1 MNRSISAEDCPLS
14 RPKSQHIVPKSL
26 LRNFTDDKGFLHC
39 FDKNRDNIYKAKPQ
53 NVFVQRDL
61 YTIETRS
68 GIKEYQ
74 VETGLSQ
81 LEGDFERVMAKVID
95 AARARR
101 RPDVSDSELDVIRY
115 FLAIQSRRT
124 RTTWTML
131 SEDREEVFE
140 ELLEEGIAKAKQ
152 GGYSI
157 DESELESVRDRSEII
172 YKNAWRQM
180 ILGHPLEEVYEAL
193 ALKGLAVGVMQD
205 SENRA
210 LTIGDNPVLRA
221 ATKNAH
227 LADPSAE
234 LIMPVASDVLISLAS
249 PVNRRSTLTIDER
262 VREFNQ
268 RIVWQSDTIASRS
281 DTLTQS
287 LRRRF
292 RRLERQKKLT
302 SAPT

>member
-1 MNRSISAEDCPLS
+1 MS

-26 LRNFTDDKGFLHC
+26 LRNFTDERGFLHC
-39 FDKNRDNIYKAKPQ
+39 FDKKRDNAYMAKPQ
-53 NVFVQRDL
+53 NVFVQKDL

-74 VETGLSQ
+74 VEAGLSQ

-95 AARARR
+95 TARAGR
-101 RPDVSDSELDVIRY
+101 RPDVSDRELDVIRY
-115 FLAIQSRRT
+115 FLPIQSRRT

-140 ELLEEGIAKAKQ
+140 DLLEEGIAKAKQ
-152 GGYSI
+152 GGHSI
-157 DESELESVRDRSEII
+157 DESKLESVRYRSEII

-193 ALKGLAVGVMQD
+193 ALKGLAVGVVQD
-205 SENRA
+205 SETRA
-210 LTIGDNPVLRA
+210 LIVGDNPVLRA
-221 ATKNAH
+221 VPKNAH

-249 PVNRRSTLTIDER
+249 PAIRRSVLTIDER

-268 RIVWQSDTIASRS
+268 RIMWQSDTVASRS

-292 RRLERQKKLT
+292 KRLERQKKLT